1 MTAPSLAAPA
11 PGLAAGKGTEGWDS
25 LFLGQ
30 DTALSWA
37 LGRWR
42 PSSALGRDLGGH
54 AFPPVTCGPDSQAHK
69 NPLQVLGPHPR
80 RQTQQVLGQPR
91 TLHSSGSEAPLS
103 CRLEKIGQVSTQGL
117 PDGSLM

>member
-1 MTAPSLAAPA
+1 MRAPSLAAPA

-30 DTALSWA
+30 DTALFWA

-54 AFPPVTCGPDSQAHK
+54 ALPPCGLWP
-69 NPLQVLGPHPR
+69 
-80 RQTQQVLGQPR
+80 
-91 TLHSSGSEAPLS
+91 
-103 CRLEKIGQVSTQGL
+103 
-117 PDGSLM
+117 